1 MVAYS
6 LAKFARNIGE
16 DMYRVE
22 DEPPPTLNAL
32 YHDRLHI
39 NERVIYSFKKK
50 KKKRYIF

>member
-39 NERVIYSFKKK
+39 NERVIYLFSKKE
-50 KKKRYIF
+50 KKRYIV